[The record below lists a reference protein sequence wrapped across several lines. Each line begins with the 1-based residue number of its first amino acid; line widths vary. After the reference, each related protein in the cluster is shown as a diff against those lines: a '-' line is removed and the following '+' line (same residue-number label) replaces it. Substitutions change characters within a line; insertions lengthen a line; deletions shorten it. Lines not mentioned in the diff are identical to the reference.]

1 MYSRVVALLVCILA
15 AHNCQ
20 EPQCEESDADIVLD
34 PPADTFNPYIPAGAT
49 QHFTCAS
56 EDKAVVLVEWEIRVG
71 ENLFSYRESDTDIL
85 KRNGVSLE
93 RIARNVSVLTL
104 DTDTGGGNVTSVICR
119 TVIDRKVCFT
129 TVEVFIFGK
138 GILKQQDYIVSPPSL
153 YSNMF
158 GIFVKSTKDS
168 VLATAMYTYSYLPTS
183 ERLLPHTMLSPP
195 TATLWWPPA
204 MW

>member
-1 MYSRVVALLVCILA
+1 MYSRIALLVCVLA

-20 EPQCEESDADIVLD
+20 EPQCQEESDADIVLD
-34 PPADTFNPYIPAGAT
+34 PPADTLNPYIPAGAT

-119 TVIDRKVCFT
+119 TVTDRKVCII

-138 GILKQQDYIVSPPSL
+138 GILKQQDYIVSIL
-153 YSNMF
+153 
-158 GIFVKSTKDS
+158 
-168 VLATAMYTYSYLPTS
+168 
-183 ERLLPHTMLSPP
+183 
-195 TATLWWPPA
+195 
-204 MW
+204 